1 MLDWIIGVVIRRA
14 LARYGA
20 SAEEAAQLAPEVIG
34 KLKGLL
40 DLFKKLKAIGTP
52 PDRAAKL
59 VGSSITEPA
68 DHYAGMTPAEAEV
81 FFDHGP
87 GG

>member
-1 MLDWIIGVVIRRA
+1 MLDWIIGIVIRSA
-14 LARYGA
+14 LVRYGA
-20 SAEEAAQLAPEVIG
+20 SADEAVQLAPEIIAQFRGVV
-34 KLKGLL
+34 

-52 PDRAAKL
+52 PDRAADM
-59 VGSSITEPA
+59 VGKSLTMPA
-68 DHYAGMTPAEAEV
+68 DYYAGMTAEEAAI